1 MRRVL
6 IITYY
11 WSPTGGSGVQRWVKF
26 SKYLARLGWQPVIYT
41 PSNPEQISTDHSL
54 ERDIPEIAEIIKRPI
69 REPYSIYKKLI
80 GKKGGSSAGV
90 VNPINDSKK
99 NWKEKL
105 SLWIRANF
113 FVPDPRASWIKPSV
127 KFLTKYLKEHP
138 VDVIVTTGPPQ
149 SMHLIGK
156 GVREATGIPWIA
168 DFRDPWTKIFYFK
181 HLPMIGRVAKKQS
194 LLERSV
200 LDGADIVVTVTDS
213 FKRGLQEL
221 VSPETSLDKFYTIP
235 NGFDEEDFP
244 NTKVEVEEKFC
255 ITHTGLLASS
265 GNPLKLWSLLGEKC
279 KREEGFKR
287 DLIIR
292 LIGRTDKEVL
302 DSIEESGLA
311 ENLENIGYLP
321 HDEMSAWQRK
331 AQLLLLPLRR
341 EPEAEAI
348 LPGKFFE
355 YLAAGRPI
363 ISFCAPKGEL
373 AQMIKET
380 ESGYSFDWEEEE
392 SLSKTIDDLYNLYL
406 EGLLGES
413 SPEKKAKI
421 ANYSRRYLTLEMIA
435 LFEKL

>member
-1 MRRVL
+1 MKRVL

-26 SKYLARLGWQPVIYT
+26 SKYLSRMGWQPVIYT
-41 PSNPEQISTDHSL
+41 PSNPEQISIDSSL

-69 REPYSIYKKLI
+69 REPYGIYKKLI

-156 GVREATGIPWIA
+156 GVREAIGIPWIA

-221 VSPETSLDKFYTIP
+221 VSPETSLGKFYTIP

-244 NTKVEVEEKFC
+244 NTKVEVENKFC

-279 KREEGFKR
+279 KKEESFKK

-302 DSIEESGLA
+302 DAILENGLN

-321 HDEMSAWQRK
+321 HDEISIWQRR
-331 AQLLLLPLRR
+331 AQILLLPLRR

-355 YLAAGRPI
+355 YLAAGRVI
-363 ISFCAPKGEL
+363 MAFCAPTGEL

-392 SLSKTIDDLYNLYL
+392 PLSKTIDDLYNLYL
-406 EGLLGES
+406 QGSLGGS
-413 SPEKKAKI
+413 SPERETKI
-421 ANYSRRYLTLEMIA
+421 ANYSRRHLTSEMIT